1 MDALVKGSLYLG
13 TVLFLGAGFFGRFI
27 GPGLQGVGRP
37 LRLGAL
43 LGALIVAVGSVLNII
58 VTLENVLGFFDSAFF
73 WEYVRSTHH
82 GLATL
87 IRLGLVVALTLLA
100 WSGKPGRV
108 TNTAFVLGGV
118 GFLATFSWI
127 SHNAAMGGSLPLIAD
142 LAHLAAATAWV
153 GAVFY
158 TAFLPLWSRAE
169 LAGVMRR
176 VSLTGLFGVGL
187 LFASGVYSSLLHI
200 PTLASLVTTLYGR
213 VLLLKVALVLVILG
227 LAAVNRFVFL
237 PSLTASPSTKETPR
251 TFPFRRALGLEAL
264 LLAVVLGVTGLLTTS
279 PMPH

>member
-27 GPGLQGVGRP
+27 GPGLYGVGRP

-43 LGALIVAVGSVLNII
+43 LGAVIVAVGSVLNI
-58 VTLENVLGFFDSAFF
+58 VTTLQNVLGFFDSAFF
-73 WEYVRSTHH
+73 WEYVRSTYH

-87 IRLGLVVALTLLA
+87 VRLGLVVALTLLA
-100 WSGKPGRV
+100 FYRTSGRV
-108 TNTAFVLGGV
+108 ANTIFVSGGV

-127 SHNAAMGGSLPLIAD
+127 SHNAAMGGFLPLVAD
-142 LAHLAAATAWV
+142 LVHLIAATAWV

-158 TAFLPLWSRAE
+158 TAFSPLWSRAE

-176 VSLTGLFGVGL
+176 VSQTGLFSVGL

-213 VLLLKVALVLVILG
+213 VLVLKLALVLVVLS

-237 PSLTASPSTKETPR
+237 PSLTERTPR

-264 LLAVVLGVTGLLTTS
+264 LLATVLGVTGLLTTS